1 MGFHFLVGAGLD
13 RCRKCRAWSANAAS
27 RSGEDLHLLRA
38 VSRDG
43 TTKTWAVLEPHS
55 LRAVSADAFIARAQ
69 AVCWGGEP
77 E

>member
-13 RCRKCRAWSANAAS
+13 RCRKCRA
-27 RSGEDLHLLRA
+27 
-38 VSRDG
+38 
-43 TTKTWAVLEPHS
+43 TKTWAVLEPHS

-69 AVCWGGEP
+69 AVYWGGEP